1 MMTNFFILYLSP
13 NGNLMVIY
21 NNIPYI
27 IKINGIYQFIKGY
40 DF

>member
-1 MMTNFFILYLSP
+1 MR
-13 NGNLMVIY
+13 NLMVIY